1 MDHMDEFGAAKSEL
15 SSLAAEGKISY
26 TEDIQV
32 HRYCPTAALALVLS
46 HTLSYT
52 LSVFSI
58 IIIII
63 LIDHQQHSS
72 PSSCYVCVVSPCFY
86 LACVCVC
93 VRQDGLEN
101 YPKVVRML
109 LSGDNTGKLIL
120 KV

>member
-32 HRYCPTAALALVLS
+32 HRYCPTAALALLMS
-46 HTLSYT
+46 HTLSHT

-63 LIDHQQHSS
+63 IDHQQHSS
-72 PSSCYVCVVSPCFY
+72 SSLCYVCAVSPCFY

-93 VRQDGLEN
+93 VCQDGLEN